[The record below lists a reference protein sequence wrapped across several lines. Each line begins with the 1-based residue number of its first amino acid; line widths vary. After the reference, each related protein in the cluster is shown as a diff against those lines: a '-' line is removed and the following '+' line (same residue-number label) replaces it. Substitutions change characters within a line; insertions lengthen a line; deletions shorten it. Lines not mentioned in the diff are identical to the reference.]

1 MLSYLIPTGAVP
13 SIIIHLPAAE
23 ALLQVAVR
31 LLLVRVVLVLAAV
44 VLVVEL
50 LGVAPGVTLG
60 LLAVDVVGA
69 LGLSKT
75 INLTASEASKEL
87 LGESVRDSLA

>member
-1 MLSYLIPTGAVP
+1 MV
-13 SIIIHLPAAE
+13 IHLPATE
-23 ALLQVAVR
+23 ALLQVTVR

-50 LGVAPGVTLG
+50 LGVTPGVTLG

-69 LGLSKT
+69 LGLGET
-75 INLTASEASKEL
+75 VDLTTGEASEEFLCEA
-87 LGESVRDSLA
+87 VRDCLAYEGVSMSVSSWG